1 MTVLDV
7 ALRRKHRVAVTLS
20 PPPKQGVLGAE
31 YEGEKLLID
40 KVIAA
45 RCDIVKGAELSEADL
60 SELIYVSECYRAKE
74 RAIWHLS
81 GQDYSEK
88 GLYNKLIKTFT
99 PKAAAF
105 AIAQMQKKGFIND
118 EKYAANLV
126 LKFKSKNL
134 SKRQMAEK
142 LMQNGISKEISNKL
156 LKVDEDLSATDV
168 SRAAELLKAKY
179 INKIGDEEGR
189 KKTFAA
195 LMRRGFSYSD
205 IKKAFELVLRSDD
218 FEEEIF

>member
-45 RCDIVKGAELSEADL
+45 RGDIVKGAELSEADL

-74 RAIWHLS
+74 RAIWYLS

>member
-7 ALRRKHRVAVTLS
+7 APRRKHRVAVTFS
-20 PPPKQGVLGAE
+20 PPPEQGISGAE

-45 RCDIVKGAELSEADL
+45 RCDITKGSNLREAEVKQ
-60 SELIYVSECYRAKE
+60 LIFVSECYRAKE
-74 RAIWHLS
+74 RAIWLLS

-88 GLYNKLIKTFT
+88 GLYNKLIKNFT
-99 PKAAAF
+99 PKASAF
-105 AIAQMQKKGFIND
+105 AVAQMQKKGFVND
-118 EKYAANLV
+118 EKYAAALV
-126 LKFKSKNL
+126 LKFKAKNF

-142 LMQNGISKEISNKL
+142 LAQSGISKEISHRL
-156 LKVDEDLSATDV
+156 LRQDEDIAATDV
-168 SRAAELLKAKY
+168 SRAVELLKGKY

-189 KKTFAA
+189 RKTFAA

-205 IKKAFELVLRSDD
+205 IKKAFELVLCSDD
-218 FEEEIF
+218 FEEENF

>member
-7 ALRRKHRVAVTLS
+7 APRRKHRVAVTLS

-142 LMQNGISKEISNKL
+142 LMQNGISKEISHKL